1 LHLLSYFCLIEI
13 CDMNTITSITP
24 NKHTLFAEITT
35 AKTERHFIGI
45 LELQALNTVANLP
58 NAVIEREGFV
68 TARHSLQLLQKM
80 ASLTPQVIAIS
91 NDEVVGY
98 VLSMHPELRDELDI
112 LKPMF
117 DLLERI
123 NYKGNPLASYAIIVG
138 GQTCI
143 AKEFRGS
150 GILENLYAKARQE
163 LQVDYELCVTEIAV
177 SNFRSMKAH
186 EKIGFETIHTYNDTN
201 LLWNIVVWDW
211 QTRS

>member
-1 LHLLSYFCLIEI
+1 
-13 CDMNTITSITP
+13 MNRTSSTTSI
-24 NKHTLFAEITT
+24 KQAVSAEITI
-35 AKTERHFIGI
+35 AKTEKHLTGI
-45 LELQALNTVANLP
+45 LELQALNIAANLSS
-58 NAVIEREGFV
+58 AAIEKEGFV
-68 TARHSLQLLQKM
+68 TVRHSLELLQKM
-80 ASLTPQVIAIS
+80 AYSSPQVIAIA

-98 VLSMHPELRDELDI
+98 VLSMHPDLRDELDI

-117 DLLERI
+117 DLFERI

-163 LQVDYELCVTEIAV
+163 LQIDYELCVTEIAV
-177 SNFRSMKAH
+177 SNLRSMKAH
-186 EKIGFETIHTYNDTN
+186 EKIGFETIHTYSDNN

-211 QTRS
+211 RIRTV